1 MSTLNVANIQS
12 ASSAPPVF
20 RNSSGTERGQLA
32 KAWVNFD
39 GQSSGTNKTIRAS
52 FNVDSVTDLA
62 TGRYRVNFTNNMASN
77 DGYAVVGGLGQAGT
91 NGDHG
96 VLMIMDGH
104 NANEDFIL
112 AASVTVETHRGTSS
126 NQFMD
131 KKNVHL
137 AVYGDQ

>member
-12 ASSAPPVF
+12 ASSGPPVF

-39 GQSSGTNKTIRAS
+39 GQSTGTNKTIRSS

-62 TGRYRVNFTNNMASN
+62 TGRYRVNFTNGMASN
-77 DGYAVVGGLGQAGT
+77 DAYACVGGLGQAGT

-96 VLMIMDGH
+96 VLMMMDGH
-104 NANEDFIL
+104 NANEEFIL
-112 AASVTVETHRGTSS
+112 AGSVTVETHRGTASS
-126 NQFMD
+126 SFMD

-137 AVYGDQ
+137 VFFGDQ